1 MDSITR
7 TFVQAYGGFA
17 RVASRAQSPL
27 LLFVRLYW
35 GVQFMQAGWGK
46 LHNLTHVAAYF
57 SSLGIPAPGPTA
69 LFVACVEF
77 FGGGLLMLGL
87 ASRLAGVL
95 LTGNMLVA
103 YVTAERPALL
113 DVFSDP
119 GTFYQALPF
128 TFLLAA
134 VLVLIFGPGWFALD
148 TLIARRYMPQT
159 AEQEHPRQPAHLDA
173 AD

>member
-1 MDSITR
+1 MNSIAQTIA
-7 TFVQAYGGFA
+7 QAYGRFS
-17 RVASRAQSPL
+17 RVASGAQSPL
-27 LLFVRLYW
+27 LLVVRLYW
-35 GVQFMQAGWGK
+35 GFQFMQAGWGK
-46 LHNLTHVAAYF
+46 LNNLGHVAQF
-57 SSLGIPAPGPTA
+57 FTSLGIPAPGATA
-69 LFVACVEF
+69 SFVACVEF
-77 FGGGLLMLGL
+77 FGGMLLMVGL
-87 ASRLAGVL
+87 ASRLTGLV

-148 TLIARRYMPQT
+148 TLIARRCLT
-159 AEQEHPRQPAHLDA
+159 GGHEQEGTSDTTHLDA
-173 AD
+173 A

>member
-1 MDSITR
+1 MNSITS
-7 TFVQAYGGFA
+7 TIAQIYG
-17 RVASRAQSPL
+17 RLSRIASRAQSPL

-35 GVQFMQAGWGK
+35 GFQFMQAGWGK
-46 LHNLTHVAAYF
+46 LHNLAHVAGF
-57 SSLGIPAPGPTA
+57 FTSLGIPAPGPTA

-77 FGGGLLMLGL
+77 FGGVLLMVGL
-87 ASRLAGVL
+87 ASRLTGLV

-128 TFLLAA
+128 TFLFAA
-134 VLVLIFGPGWFALD
+134 VLVLVFGPGWFALD
-148 TLIARRYMPQT
+148 TLLSHRFTPQT
-159 AEQEHPRQPAHLDA
+159 AEPEHSPHTAHRDA
-173 AD
+173 A

>member
-1 MDSITR
+1 MNSITQ
-7 TFVQAYGGFA
+7 TMAQIYGRFS

-27 LLFVRLYW
+27 LLVVRLYW
-35 GVQFMQAGWGK
+35 GFQFMQAGWGK
-46 LHNLTHVAAYF
+46 LNNLGHVTQF
-57 SSLGIPAPGPTA
+57 FTSLGIPAPGATA

-77 FGGGLLMLGL
+77 FGGVLLMVGL
-87 ASRLAGVL
+87 ASRLTGLV

-128 TFLLAA
+128 TFLVAA
-134 VLVLIFGPGWFALD
+134 VLVLVFGPGWFALD
-148 TLIARRYMPQT
+148 TLIARRCSMQGQPQEDT
-159 AEQEHPRQPAHLDA
+159 PGATHLDVA
-173 AD
+173 